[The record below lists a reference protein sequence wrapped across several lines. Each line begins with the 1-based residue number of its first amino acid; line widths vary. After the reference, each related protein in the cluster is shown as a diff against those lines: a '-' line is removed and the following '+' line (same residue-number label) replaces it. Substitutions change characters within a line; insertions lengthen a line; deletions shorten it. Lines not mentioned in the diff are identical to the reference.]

1 MNASDVIAVARQSIA
16 RYGSHSGSIMDRRAR
31 ENTQAGD
38 RDAAEFLAQVAKA
51 VRVLSPQSDMR
62 RLGVID
68 RMESSAKVMAR
79 LEEPTNRVF

>member
-38 RDAAEFLAQVAKA
+38 REAAEFWAQVAKA
-51 VRVLSPQSDMR
+51 VRALNPQSDMR

-79 LEEPTNRVF
+79 LEGPASRAF